1 MCYYI
6 STIFM
11 FSMGDSRFETVCLV
25 CTSQGITPLKENKR
39 GTIMKVGANKEHR
52 KFVQIIQST
61 VRNKELSFKAKG
73 LLAFLLSYPSD
84 WDFSLNYIVEE
95 SGEKITTVRSALKEL
110 EDKGYFQR
118 VRHTNSSDKVI
129 KWEYIIYESNNPD
142 DWVI

>member
-1 MCYYI
+1 MR
-6 STIFM
+6 SQ
-11 FSMGDSRFETVCLV
+11 MGDSRFETVCLV

-39 GTIMKVGANKEHR
+39 GTIMKVGANKEHH
-52 KFVQIIQST
+52 KFVQIVQST
-61 VRNKELSFKAKG
+61 VRDKELSFKAKG

-84 WDFSLNYIVEE
+84 WDFSLKYIVEE

-118 VRHTNSSDKVI
+118 VRHTNSSGKVI